1 MRFCDGVY
9 VSDVYVWVRVR
20 VCRRFTRSKLT
31 WVLFY
36 DSVYM
41 SGVYVW
47 VCVRV
52 CRRCKLTWVL
62 FYDGVY
68 VLGVYV
74 WVCVWVC
81 RRFVRSRLTW
91 VRRTFCSTSASLWTA
106 AFSCQTLWTR
116 SQWPPTRTTSSRK
129 TSRNSVS
136 FSEDLRE
143 IMRCSMKTLR
153 RNFALFS
160 EILVKFCVVQ
170 WKFKKLCLFS
180 DTLACRVGVTRQAK
194 YLAGKMWISVLAR
207 HDENTRWNFDKLIA
221 ELFVGFGQL
230 LLVFLCLVCSSIT
243 DVFMNEWYIH
253 LWFIAADEFSISS
266 QYSSPSCMYTRN
278 RQDWL

>member
-9 VSDVYVWVRVR
+9 VSGVYVWVRVR
-20 VCRRFTRSKLT
+20 VCRRFARSKLT
-31 WVLFY
+31 WVLFC
-36 DSVYM
+36 DGVYM
-41 SGVYVW
+41 SGVYIW

-52 CRRCKLTWVL
+52 CRRCKLTWVLFYDGVYVSGVYVWVCVWVCRRCVRSRLTWVL

-170 WKFKKLCLFS
+170 WEFKKLCFVQWYVSLQS
-180 DTLACRVGVTRQAK
+180 GCNKTSKVPSWEDVNLCTSETWWKYTLKFRQVDCRIIC
-194 YLAGKMWISVLAR
+194 WIWPASVSISMSVLQ
-207 HDENTRWNFDKLIA
+207 FDHWCIY
-221 ELFVGFGQL
+221 
-230 LLVFLCLVCSSIT
+230 
-243 DVFMNEWYIH
+243 EW
-253 LWFIAADEFSISS
+253 
-266 QYSSPSCMYTRN
+266 MV
-278 RQDWL
+278 